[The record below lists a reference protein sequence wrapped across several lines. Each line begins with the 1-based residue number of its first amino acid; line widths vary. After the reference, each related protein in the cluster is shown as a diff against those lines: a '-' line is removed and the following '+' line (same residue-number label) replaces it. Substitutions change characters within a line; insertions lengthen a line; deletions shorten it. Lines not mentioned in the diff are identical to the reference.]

1 MTLAML
7 TSRMSGFG
15 SLSILEE
22 FRSLR
27 RLPIPGFLFL
37 LNDVVLSALLAF
49 IASPDV
55 GVSARLSLE
64 WNSCELK
71 SDVLP
76 DSLFQLSWCID
87 LKFPPK
93 FKFGAATASYQIEG
107 GWNADGKGEHIWDR
121 LIHTNPEKIQENAT
135 ADVAADS
142 YHKWRE
148 DVKVAKELGLQ
159 FYRFSI
165 SWPRIL
171 PNGFPKK
178 INKAGAKYYS
188 DLINA
193 LLDEGVEPVITMY
206 HWELPVKIQDMGG
219 WTNPLIV
226 GWFGDYARVLY
237 SLYADRV
244 KTWLTINE
252 ANVVCDCGYNA
263 GIYAPVIKET
273 EFAPYLCN
281 KHILL
286 AHAKAYRIFE
296 QEFRHR
302 YYGRISLANN
312 LMWIEPYSPED
323 VELAELGRN
332 HATGRYAYPIFS
344 KNGGWPPST
353 EKAMLDY
360 SRKQGYNESRLPAFT
375 DEEKIFVKGTADFLG
390 VNYYTTNM
398 IRAAKPGE
406 DPGIW
411 FLTGAPELNGIL
423 EQPPNAYY
431 GYSKILPIYPQGLR
445 KQMAW
450 LKEQYGDI
458 DILITENGYS
468 TSNYELE
475 DYERADFY
483 YKHLKQVLLSIKVDK
498 VSVIG
503 FAAWS
508 LIDNFEWLAGYTSKF
523 GLYEVDFKD
532 PDRIRTPRASAHF
545 YACIIKNRS
554 LNDTCLNKKLIAG
567 SLISNRK
574 NSAESVQ
581 NFGKSIYFIFVLLIF
596 KWFLN

>member
-1 MTLAML
+1 MFRHR
-7 TSRMSGFG
+7 S
-15 SLSILEE
+15 SL
-22 FRSLR
+22 
-27 RLPIPGFLFL
+27 
-37 LNDVVLSALLAF
+37 VQV
-49 IASPDV
+49 
-55 GVSARLSLE
+55 
-64 WNSCELK
+64 
-71 SDVLP
+71 
-76 DSLFQLSWCID
+76 SWCVD

-121 LIHTNPEKIQENAT
+121 LIHTHPEKIQENAT

-148 DVKVAKELGLQ
+148 DVKIAKELGLQ

-165 SWPRIL
+165 SWTRIL
-171 PNGFPKK
+171 PDGFPKN

-193 LLDEGVEPVITMY
+193 LLAEGIEPIITMY

-219 WTNPLIV
+219 WANPLIV
-226 GWFGDYARVLY
+226 DWFGDYARVLY
-237 SLYADRV
+237 SLYVDRV
-244 KTWLTINE
+244 KTWLTVNE

-263 GIYAPVIKET
+263 GIYAPLIKET
-273 EFAPYLCN
+273 EFAPYICN
-281 KHILL
+281 KNILL

-296 QEFRHR
+296 HEFRHR
-302 YYGRISLANN
+302 YYARISLANN

-323 VELAELGRN
+323 SELAELARN
-332 HATGRYAYPIFS
+332 HAVGRYAYPFFS

-353 EKAMLDY
+353 EKVMLKY

-375 DEEKIFVKGTADFLG
+375 EEEKIFVKGTADFLG

-398 IRAAKPGE
+398 IRSAKPGE

-431 GYSKILPIYPQGLR
+431 GHSKILPIYPEGIR

-468 TSNYELE
+468 TSNYQLE
-475 DYERADFY
+475 DYDRADFY
-483 YKHLKQVLLSIKVDK
+483 YKHLEQVLLSIKVDN

-508 LIDNFEWLAGYTSKF
+508 LLDNFEWLAGYTSKF
-523 GLYEVDFKD
+523 GLYEVDFED
-532 PDRIRTPRASAHF
+532 PDRKRTPRASAHF
-545 YACIIKNRS
+545 YACVIKNRS
-554 LNDTCLNKKLIAG
+554 LNDTCLNKKFIAG
-567 SLISNRK
+567 SLHYKRT
-574 NSAESVQ
+574 NSADSAQ
-581 NFGKSIYFIFVLLIF
+581 NYRKSLMRL
-596 KWFLN
+596 